1 MSLTAEDQMA
11 ELMDMLKIP
20 VEKRNFKE
28 LKEQIQILNAY
39 YQSKND
45 NTLEKIFNNPG
56 LHHLAEKIVNNLNYE
71 DWEMVEKINQSSKQ
85 IVEYQKSK
93 PMFVLK
99 KFIGLSEENQKNWI
113 KVIESEKNSGK
124 KKAISAYLLWKLKK
138 NVTCA
143 CKKESLL
150 DLPCYTSPVI
160 KEDFMKKIWECCKK
174 KETSDEDTE
183 IVKILA
189 PLMDNPNPPDKDGQ
203 TPIMFAAWYGHTE
216 IVKILAPLTENTNIS
231 DNHGRTPIHR
241 ATHNRHTEIVNILAH
256 LTNNRVGGSKFF
268 MGGPD

>member
-28 LKEQIQILNAY
+28 LKEQIQILNVY

-71 DWEMVEKINQSSKQ
+71 DWEMVEKINQSSKK

-124 KKAISAYLLWKLKK
+124 KKAISAYLLWNLKK
-138 NVTCA
+138 NLICA
-143 CKKESLL
+143 MC
-150 DLPCYTSPVI
+150 
-160 KEDFMKKIWECCKK
+160 M
-174 KETSDEDTE
+174 
-183 IVKILA
+183 
-189 PLMDNPNPPDKDGQ
+189 
-203 TPIMFAAWYGHTE
+203 
-216 IVKILAPLTENTNIS
+216 
-231 DNHGRTPIHR
+231 
-241 ATHNRHTEIVNILAH
+241 
-256 LTNNRVGGSKFF
+256 
-268 MGGPD
+268 